1 MGDMLTVGTALI
13 QGIQGYRATKAATQE
28 SKYLESQ
35 YNANSRM
42 AMMQA
47 EDAVRRGD
55 QKALE
60 VRKQGKKLVGAQRA
74 AMAAQGL
81 DIEADDALAIQ
92 TETAGLTAEDSKQIQ
107 NNAWM
112 DAWGYRVQSQDYASK
127 ARFARV
133 QGMQKANSTILTTGL
148 GIMNTFASSG
158 KSTPRYSTTA

>member
-35 YNANSRM
+35 YNSNSRM
-42 AMMQA
+42 AMMEA

-60 VRKQGKKLVGAQRA
+60 VRKQGKKLIGSQRA

-92 TETAGLTAEDSKQIQ
+92 TETAGLTALDSQQIKS
-107 NNAWM
+107 NAWQE
-112 DAWGYRVQSQDYASK
+112 AWGYRVQSQDYASK

-148 GIMNTFASSG
+148 GIMNTFANNG
-158 KSTPRYSTTA
+158 KSTPRYSTAV